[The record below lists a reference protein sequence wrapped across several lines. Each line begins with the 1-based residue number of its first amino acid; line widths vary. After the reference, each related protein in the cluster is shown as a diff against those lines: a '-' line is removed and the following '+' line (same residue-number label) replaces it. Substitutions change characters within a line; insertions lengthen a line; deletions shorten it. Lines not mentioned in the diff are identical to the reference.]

1 MGGINSLVCQS
12 PDTALRYVFDSPRHR
27 TEHSRGLLYA
37 YRPNRLVGRW
47 VTLLMWRQ
55 KKMPTGA
62 RSPCRQLV
70 GKYVIQS
77 LQKRKIKAEMNIN
90 VAIANTFYFVSSSA
104 GWRPVR
110 APRRDRDIPYL
121 MQFNPK
127 CFLTSFEVLFEPSR
141 LIASGEGQRMA
152 FAILR
157 HPCDSGLYSFHTLS
171 IFSLLLV
178 SILYSF

>member
-12 PDTALRYVFDSPRHR
+12 PDTSLRDVSYSPRHR
-27 TEHSRGLLYA
+27 TDKGRGLLYA

-47 VTLLMWRQ
+47 ITLLMRA
-55 KKMPTGA
+55 KKKLPTRA

-70 GKYVIQS
+70 GDYVGQS
-77 LQKRKIKAEMNIN
+77 LQKRNIKAEMNIN
-90 VAIANTFYFVSSSA
+90 VAIANTFYFVSSGA
-104 GWRPVR
+104 AWHPVR
-110 APRRDRDIPYL
+110 APRRNRDIPYL

-141 LIASGEGQRMA
+141 LIASWEGQRMA

-157 HPCDSGLYSFHTLS
+157 HPCDSGLYSFH
-171 IFSLLLV
+171 I
-178 SILYSF
+178 ILML